1 MIEPFSSSPPHH
13 GPGPASRPSVA
24 ARLCNTTVVPR
35 YLFRVHSD
43 TTAGSTTLDAVLAPA
58 CLHPNK
64 QRGSGDLFDMDRK
77 EAAGLLNKH
86 LCMVYIS
93 IAAADPQAPSP
104 TSTSW
109 YLIPARTPGTFLKD
123 MDLIE
128 YFHLDDESGE
138 RDLSRMRRMRRGR
151 GGYYFGE
158 YISQGA
164 LDIRATCTQTTIQ
177 AMIDVGLFKFFPELG
192 DRLRWKKWADGVDV
206 RRAIVIASACFGD
219 EFAMPIAAMLLALK
233 RPRPDDPAI
242 LQGFEAMF
250 TNPDRL
256 PEVRRFGDIIREISE
271 SAAREL
277 DREELIVEEVETF
290 SLACLSRAV
299 LAASLGLSLLYAV
312 DSLSAPSYYRMATK
326 AGSTTLLSLYSLLR
340 AFCWRTCSTSPLH
353 RQGPRLRRPAVG
365 AVEARASAML
375 AALSSI
381 MVKFLVPRVEVDLR
395 LPILVYSTTIAAMVI
410 SSLTMINGRVIAGAV
425 SFTIS
430 DSILATEKFL
440 LSGLAA

>member
-86 LCMVYIS
+86 LWWEMAHEDNCSLMSWTSSLLFALQYGLYKHS
-93 IAAADPQAPSP
+93 GSRSPSALADIHILVLD
-104 TSTSW
+104 TSA
-109 YLIPARTPGTFLKD
+109 YPPGTFLKD

-192 DRLRWKKWADGVDV
+192 DRLRWKKWADGVLQLRQVARSPATAKVDV

-250 TNPDRL
+250 TIEELCSVTPATMRIDPDRL

-290 SLACLSRAV
+290 FSRLSV
-299 LAASLGLSLLYAV
+299 
-312 DSLSAPSYYRMATK
+312 T
-326 AGSTTLLSLYSLLR
+326 
-340 AFCWRTCSTSPLH
+340 
-353 RQGPRLRRPAVG
+353 Q
-365 AVEARASAML
+365 
-375 AALSSI
+375 
-381 MVKFLVPRVEVDLR
+381 
-395 LPILVYSTTIAAMVI
+395 
-410 SSLTMINGRVIAGAV
+410 
-425 SFTIS
+425 
-430 DSILATEKFL
+430 
-440 LSGLAA
+440 